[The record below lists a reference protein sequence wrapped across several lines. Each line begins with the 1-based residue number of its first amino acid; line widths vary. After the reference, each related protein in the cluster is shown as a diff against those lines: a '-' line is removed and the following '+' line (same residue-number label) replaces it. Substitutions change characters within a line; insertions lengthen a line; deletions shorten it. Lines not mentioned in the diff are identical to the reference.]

1 MACILVTSQSINY
14 TCVARKLIYG
24 LPSDLHFRSLT
35 AVLTAECPEKTG
47 KRPPGSVALNTH
59 GGIPALKKW
68 LCLKIPGT
76 PKNNCESSF
85 SSLQYIGN
93 KAGAYPIA
101 KQIPALE
108 EFISINPRSEISHGR
123 MAIFREAKWPNLRP
137 RSNLWRQVPILFISI
152 I

>member
-59 GGIPALKKW
+59 GGIPALKK
-68 LCLKIPGT
+68 LLSENIGYPQKIIVNHHFLHYSKLAIKQGHTPLPNKSQYGAGT
-76 PKNNCESSF
+76 IHLYQSTVHLGMARSIDPKTRMSSSYGHF
-85 SSLQYIGN
+85 
-93 KAGAYPIA
+93 
-101 KQIPALE
+101 
-108 EFISINPRSEISHGR
+108 
-123 MAIFREAKWPNLRP
+123 
-137 RSNLWRQVPILFISI
+137 
-152 I
+152 